1 MVYVD
6 DCVWTKGKKG
16 RETYAHMVADT
27 YDELHEFAA
36 KLGVGRHFFHKSSK
50 YHHYDISS
58 KFYEKAI
65 EMGAEKVRST
75 QIISLSKG
83 MMGIN

>member
-1 MVYVD
+1 MVYID
-6 DCVWTKGKKG
+6 DCVWTKGKTG

>member
-1 MVYVD
+1 
-6 DCVWTKGKKG
+6 
-16 RETYAHMVADT
+16 MVADT